1 MASCLGLYID
11 VNLIKYAKVSKER
24 DNIKVE
30 SFGIKFYTDIEET
43 IKQIVEETYSYKV
56 PISVNI
62 TDEMYEYFSMFSLLN
77 KNDLEKAI
85 KTEFESYCV
94 DKGYNPNV
102 FESRY
107 AVAENIQDKEKL
119 KVIHISAN
127 KIDLNKIDQQIS
139 GYRLIGAFPMAMSI
153 PNLTDFEPKEN
164 YVIVNIENKT
174 TVTTIMNQKIYD
186 VKRIEQGMEDILSR
200 INSKENSYPKS
211 YEICKETTIY
221 TSEGRELTEEQTGY
235 LEDIMPVLYQIVG
248 QVQKTLNESLE
259 KIDQVYITGTAALI
273 NNIDLYFQEYLEGIK
288 CEILKPNFIKITP
301 DINIKDYIEVN
312 SAISLALMGLGQGV
326 SGMNFRKST
335 GLERLKEMLKVD
347 ITPDK
352 KGKDKK
358 LAGNLFTNDL
368 KQPLD
373 KTEIG
378 LLRIV
383 SSLIILFIV
392 YSAFSILLGKQ
403 IDNKK
408 QEAQD
413 SISNTNSQI
422 ALADKDNEKIKTRIN
437 EYTTMITNLQEINE
451 RISNQNKTKKAIPSL
466 LNQLMYIIPEEV
478 QITSI
483 QNTSDTHIEIIAKSA
498 KYEQLGFFTA
508 KIKTE
513 PVLTN
518 VISSAGQK
526 ENDMVTIKIEGDLP

>member
-498 KYEQLGFFTA
+498 KYEQVGFFTA

>member
-11 VNLIKYAKVSKER
+11 VNVIKYAKVSKDH

-30 SFGIKFYTDIEET
+30 SFGVKFYTDLGDS
-43 IKQIVEETYSYKV
+43 IKQIIEETYSYKV
-56 PISVNI
+56 PISVNL
-62 TDEMYEYFSMFSLLN
+62 TDEMYEYFTMFSLLN
-77 KNDLEKAI
+77 KKDLEKAI
-85 KTEFESYCV
+85 KTEFEAFCSE
-94 DKGYNPNV
+94 KGYNPNV

-107 AVAENIQDKEKL
+107 AVVENIQDKEKL
-119 KVIHISAN
+119 KVIHISSN

-139 GYRLIGAFPMAMSI
+139 GYKLIGAFPIAMSI

-164 YVIVNIENKT
+164 SIIVNIENKT
-174 TVTTIMNQKIYD
+174 TVTTIMDQKIYD
-186 VKRIEQGMEDILSR
+186 VKKIEQGMEDIFSR
-200 INSKENSYPKS
+200 INAKENSYSKA

-235 LEDIMPVLYQIVG
+235 LEDIMPILYQIVG
-248 QVQKTLNESLE
+248 QVQKIMNESME
-259 KIDQVYITGTAALI
+259 KIDQVYITGAAALI

-288 CEILKPNFIKITP
+288 CEILKPNFIKVTP

-312 SAISLALMGLGQGV
+312 SAISLALMGLGKGIPE
-326 SGMNFRKST
+326 MNFKKVT
-335 GLERLKEMLKVD
+335 GLEQFKNLMKVD
-347 ITPDK
+347 TTPEK
-352 KGKDKK
+352 KGKEKK
-358 LAGNLFTNDL
+358 LAGSLFTNDL

-373 KTEIG
+373 KTEIN

-383 SSLIILFIV
+383 SSLVILFVV
-392 YSAFSILLGKQ
+392 YSAFSILLSKE
-403 IDNKK
+403 IDSKK
-408 QEAQD
+408 QEAQNA
-413 SISNTNSQI
+413 IANTNSQI
-422 ALADKDNEKIKTRIN
+422 ALADKDNEKIKTRNN
-437 EYTTMITNLQEINE
+437 EYITMIKNLQEINE
-451 RISNQNKTKKAIPSL
+451 KISNQNKTKKAIPSL

-483 QNTSDTHIEIIAKSA
+483 QNTSDSHVEIIAKSA

-513 PVLTN
+513 PVLIN

-526 ENDMVTIKIEGDLP
+526 ENDMITIKIEGDLP

>member
-11 VNLIKYAKVSKER
+11 VNVIKYAKVSKDH

-30 SFGIKFYTDIEET
+30 SFGVKFYADLGDS
-43 IKQIVEETYSYKV
+43 IKQIIEETYSYKV
-56 PISVNI
+56 PISVNL
-62 TDEMYEYFSMFSLLN
+62 TDEMYEYFTMFSLLN
-77 KNDLEKAI
+77 KKDLEKAI
-85 KTEFESYCV
+85 KTEFEAFCSE
-94 DKGYNPNV
+94 KGYNPNV

-107 AVAENIQDKEKL
+107 AVVENIQDKEKL
-119 KVIHISAN
+119 KVIHISSN

-139 GYRLIGAFPMAMSI
+139 GYKLIGAFPIAMSI

-164 YVIVNIENKT
+164 SIIVNIENKT

-186 VKRIEQGMEDILSR
+186 VKKIEQGMEDIFSR
-200 INSKENSYPKS
+200 INAKENSYSKA

-235 LEDIMPVLYQIVG
+235 LEDIMPILYQIVG
-248 QVQKTLNESLE
+248 QVQKIMNESME
-259 KIDQVYITGTAALI
+259 KIDQVYITGAAALI

-288 CEILKPNFIKITP
+288 CEILKPNFIKVTP

-312 SAISLALMGLGQGV
+312 SAISLALMGLGKGIPE
-326 SGMNFRKST
+326 MNFKKVT
-335 GLERLKEMLKVD
+335 GLEQFKNLMKVD
-347 ITPDK
+347 TTPEK
-352 KGKDKK
+352 KGKEKK
-358 LAGNLFTNDL
+358 LAGSLFTNDL

-373 KTEIG
+373 KTEIN

-383 SSLIILFIV
+383 SSLVILFVV
-392 YSAFSILLGKQ
+392 YSAFSILLSKE
-403 IDNKK
+403 IDSKK
-408 QEAQD
+408 QEAQNA
-413 SISNTNSQI
+413 IANTNSQI
-422 ALADKDNEKIKTRIN
+422 ALADKDNEKIKTRNN
-437 EYTTMITNLQEINE
+437 EYITMIKNLQEINE
-451 RISNQNKTKKAIPSL
+451 KISNQNKTKKAIPSL

-483 QNTSDTHIEIIAKSA
+483 QNTSDSHVEIIAKSA

-513 PVLTN
+513 PVLIN

-526 ENDMVTIKIEGDLP
+526 ENDMITIKIEGDLP